1 MYSINS
7 LSTVT
12 LLEYAST
19 KKLYIIDSWKS
30 FTSYQDG
37 LIVWFE
43 YKIVARQG
51 LATGQF
57 DN

>member
-30 FTSYQDG
+30 FTSYQEG
-37 LIVWFE
+37 LIV
-43 YKIVARQG
+43 YS
-51 LATGQF
+51 
-57 DN
+57 NN